1 MNTGVHRRRAGRG
14 PSGGGTSFPL
24 DGLPSPLVAYSTR
37 QLLSTFIEQPMQ
49 VSRDSDGSIV
59 YVPFSNGELDTAT
72 LLAFV
77 GASVGRPYTLRDQCG
92 NSRHLLQS
100 TSARR
105 PIIADSSAVRAVNGK
120 PALFFDDNSW
130 MRFTGGIGM
139 FSSLTAL
146 HHVAVIDVVDKSP
159 QGYRRVFSWTNF
171 GQSDFSDAGFMA
183 ADHRGSNTLEG
194 WAAGLNSVRSS
205 VGVAP
210 GVLTLKNSA
219 SQIIAG
225 LNGTDGTTR
234 NISYT
239 MNQWS
244 EITLGQR
251 GDTSSAD
258 TAFSGYLGEYIV
270 WPQTLTTEELSAY
283 LDNARAYWGTP

>member
-1 MNTGVHRRRAGRG
+1 MNTAVQRRRAGKG
-14 PSGGGTSFPL
+14 PSGGGATFPL
-24 DGLPSPLVAYSTR
+24 DGLPAPLVAYSTR
-37 QLLSTFIEQPMQ
+37 QLLSTFIEQPLQ
-49 VSRDSDGSIV
+49 ASRDSDGSVV
-59 YVPFSNGELDTAT
+59 YIPFSNGELDTGS

-77 GASVGRPYTLRDQCG
+77 GASTGRAYTLRDQCG

-100 TSARR
+100 TSNRR
-105 PIIADSSAVRAVNGK
+105 PIIADSSAVRTVNGK

-130 MRFTGGIGM
+130 LRFFGGMGM
-139 FSSLTAL
+139 FPSLTAL

-159 QGYRRVFSWTNF
+159 VGYRRVFSWTNF
-171 GQSDFSDAGFMA
+171 GQSDFSDAGFMV

-194 WAAGLNSVRSS
+194 WAGGLNSVRSS
-205 VGVAP
+205 AGVAP
-210 GVLTLKNSA
+210 GILTLKNSV

-234 NISYT
+234 SISYT
-239 MNQWS
+239 MNQWT

-251 GDTSSAD
+251 GDTSGAD
-258 TAFSGYLGEYIV
+258 TAFSGYVGEYIV
-270 WPQTLTTEELSAY
+270 WPQTLSAGELSAY